1 MLCPY
6 LRKGVNQPHSTK
18 ASSPFYATVAGNR
31 TRSASITVVPSG
43 IVISPARTEAQ
54 VRRKRSASHR
64 HAFRFP
70 PELFFTLRTSFALSQ
85 MILYVPRLEPAC
97 PVFFVFRILKSLQF
111 ILSWATGE
119 VNKWTAPGAI
129 RVLKSSVY
137 DVFLLSRGEGEHAER
152 DHLTRQSGLSPA
164 ERGNDHQ
171 RIPEPNP
178 VAKEAKMRYNEF
190 TDLMLNP
197 DES

>member
-1 MLCPY
+1 MPWIALH
-6 LRKGVNQPHSTK
+6 L
-18 ASSPFYATVAGNR
+18 
-31 TRSASITVVPSG
+31 
-43 IVISPARTEAQ
+43 
-54 VRRKRSASHR
+54 
-64 HAFRFP
+64 
-70 PELFFTLRTSFALSQ
+70 ELIQGSFL
-85 MILYVPRLEPAC
+85 
-97 PVFFVFRILKSLQF
+97 FVFCQTRV
-111 ILSWATGE
+111 LSWATGE